1 MTRKIFGSSLA
12 ALVAV
17 LELSKS
23 EEVTWIQTGP
33 RVAGHFMGIQIQETN
48 VDLGMVALETHNG
61 GSDQRTFTEV
71 LPIRQSG
78 IPFVHLGFE
87 WLKACGE
94 EFQEIPVSISIFGK
108 NLPDFLIADDLS
120 FIRVLD
126 LETQQAIL
134 SQIQNIL
141 DGAGLE
147 TLHPKNKNLNEAF
160 IDLSL
165 RDVLIANVG
174 VQFYESVIQPWFRKF
189 SSSLPDF
196 LPARD
201 HRTAWV
207 PMFYPETIKNALIEV
222 GPVDHLSRAFVVPKN
237 SSVAALVSRLADKVD
252 QSRVTLQTLDHFT
265 GPPSSG
271 DMILTNTSEVMKL
284 FSQEY
289 EGTYSSQFEISITV
303 LVLLYNEIV
312 SQDFILNVVD
322 DTDEAYRICS
332 RNISSEGNKSV
343 VTLEFGEGFENASD
357 EEVMAIGHPLLV
369 ELGIP
374 PTYSSY
380 KLKRVKLKVPYGL
393 SREKVELD
401 RHCAH
406 QLMIANK
413 IFGFPIDFG
422 SSAFNDQVLLGL
434 WSANAARSSK

>member
-1 MTRKIFGSSLA
+1 MARRIFGSSLA

-23 EEVTWIQTGP
+23 EEVVWVQTGP
-33 RVAGHFMGIQIQETN
+33 RVAGHFMGIQILETN
-48 VDLGMVALETHNG
+48 VDLGMVALETHNA
-61 GSDQRTFTEV
+61 GSNQRTFTEV
-71 LPIRQSG
+71 LPIRQAG

-87 WLKACGE
+87 WLKALGE
-94 EFQEIPVSISIFGK
+94 EFQEIPVSISILGK

-120 FIRVLD
+120 IMRFLD
-126 LETQQAIL
+126 LDTRQVIL

-141 DGAGLE
+141 EGAELE
-147 TLHPKNKNLNEAF
+147 TLHPKNKNLSEVF

-165 RDVLIANVG
+165 RDVLTATVG
-174 VQFYESVIQPWFRKF
+174 VQFYESLIQPWFHKF
-189 SSSLPDF
+189 NSKLPDF

-222 GPVDHLSRAFVVPKN
+222 GPVNHLSRAFVVPKN
-237 SSVAALVSRLADKVD
+237 SSVAALVSRLTNKVD
-252 QSRVTLQTLDHFT
+252 KSRVTLQTLDDFT
-265 GPPSSG
+265 EPPSSG
-271 DMILTNTSEVMKL
+271 DIILTNTSEVMNL

-289 EGTYSSQFEISITV
+289 EGAYSSQFEISITV
-303 LVLLYNEIV
+303 VVLLYNEVV
-312 SQDFILNVVD
+312 SQDFILNVAD
-322 DTDEAYRICS
+322 DTDGAYRICS
-332 RNISSEGNKSV
+332 RKITSEGDKSV
-343 VTLEFGEGFENASD
+343 VTLEFGEGFENTSD
-357 EEVMAIGHPLLV
+357 EEIMAIGRPLLDK
-369 ELGIP
+369 LGIP
-374 PTYSSY
+374 ITYVSNM
-380 KLKRVKLKVPYGL
+380 LKRVKLKVPYGL

-401 RHCAH
+401 RHSAH

-434 WSANAARSSK
+434 WSANAARSSE